1 MSTSRIADEIR
12 ASVDRRDRH
21 IRAHLDTLDACS
33 PVVVDE
39 MWQHHQTRHRLE
51 GLEMGLEALTAY
63 HGEDGQIPVA
73 EVRALIDAVQS

>member
-12 ASVDRRDRH
+12 ATIADRDRH
-21 IRAHLDTLDACS
+21 IRSHLDTLDACS
-33 PVVVDE
+33 PVLVDE

-63 HGEDGQIPVA
+63 HGEDGQIPVD
-73 EVRALIDAVQS
+73 EIRALLKAVDR